1 VSLSS
6 YLHVVRTNRNFR
18 LLWMAQIVSEL
29 GDWFYSLAIYS
40 FLLELTGSAQVV
52 AFAFLM
58 QVFPQVVMSPTAGI
72 LNDRLSRRKLMIF
85 ADLARAVIV
94 LSMLLVRS
102 RDNLWLLFVLL
113 AMETICWAIFEPGS
127 RAVIPSITSGDETAI
142 ANAIASATWSVNF
155 AVGAALGGVAGVAFG
170 RNTVFVLNSL
180 SFVASAMLLSRM
192 RFTESHASEMAP
204 LRPRDLVDFSS
215 IADGMRYVK
224 RDPRL
229 VATICVK
236 AGIGLMG
243 ANWVILPVLGE
254 RVFPLRLAALT
265 AQQSATLGMS
275 ALFASRGAGAIVGA
289 FATGLSAGTSSG
301 RLRRAITWAFI
312 AAATGY
318 LLLGVVGSLWLACM
332 VLVLGH
338 AGGSAAWTASTTL
351 LQQQTEDKYRGRVFS
366 TEFALSMLMLSIVS
380 YGAGLLT
387 DAGMNVQTLAVVT
400 GGIELAVVAAWLTAQ
415 RLWTDTLRK

>member
-1 VSLSS
+1 MSLSS

-58 QVFPQVVMSPTAGI
+58 QVFPQVLMSPTAGI
-72 LNDRLSRRKLMIF
+72 LNDRLSRKKLMIF
-85 ADLARAVIV
+85 ADLARSVIV
-94 LSMLLVRS
+94 LSMLLIRS
-102 RDNLWLLFVLL
+102 REHLWLLFVLL
-113 AMETICWAIFEPGS
+113 AMETVCWALFEPGS
-127 RAVIPSITSGDETAI
+127 RAVIPNITSGDETAI
-142 ANAIASATWSVNF
+142 ANAIAGATWSVNF
-155 AVGAALGGVAGVAFG
+155 AVGAALGGMAGVAFG

-180 SFVASAMLLSRM
+180 SFVASALLLSRM
-192 RFTESHASEMAP
+192 RFSEPHATDMPP
-204 LRPRDLVDFSS
+204 LRPKDLIDFSS
-215 IADGMRYVK
+215 IAEGMRYVK
-224 RDPRL
+224 RDSRL
-229 VATICVK
+229 AATMCVK

-254 RVFPLRLAALT
+254 RVFPLRLGGLT

-289 FATGLSAGTSSG
+289 FVTGMMAGTAAA
-301 RLRRAITWAFI
+301 RLRRAITCAFL
-312 AAATGY
+312 AAAAGY
-318 LLLGVVGSLWLACM
+318 LLLGIAGSLWLACI

-380 YGAGLLT
+380 YAAGLLA
-387 DAGMNVQTLAVVT
+387 DAGMSVQRLAILT
-400 GGIELAVVAAWLTAQ
+400 GAIELAVVIAWLAAQ
-415 RLWTDTLRK
+415 RLWADTLKG